1 MQRSFNLGVRTFHQ
15 ILFTCIGLT
24 LLAHAWGKEQLNIE
38 GTWLANICNETNF
51 ALPFV
56 LGEFSA
62 CLLGPAVLEDS
73 NLLLRMELELK
84 TLWGSPV
91 KVTTLMTRTITSNH
105 DDVLNRIQC
114 TRRTMMRRTT
124 VLMSRLAD

>member
-84 TLWGSPV
+84 TLWGS
-91 KVTTLMTRTITSNH
+91 
-105 DDVLNRIQC
+105 LNRIQC